1 MKRLLL
7 IFLCFFLL
15 TGCSSVVKN
24 NTLTGVDINETEIE
38 ILPVTAD
45 LAVSEQ
51 RTRGEATGKI
61 TDINNLTKEALAKA
75 LGQEPPSTNM
85 PDVLVGLNAFTEV
98 NGTDLKVILTGYPAY
113 YTNFRTAKAADSLRL
128 NMLNSGASP
137 IYKPEIKEAHEDGG
151 EWYFS
156 IKYQFGD
163 GFGWGLGAG
172 KSWPSNLLQGDFFF
186 GLEIE
191 ESGILSPWKYEDM
204 KNVDEIFGLGGSLNV
219 GGVYGE
225 LPYDLKLVGGL
236 SAGFWWSEYSYEYW
250 RENSY
255 SWYPGNGYWDYDS
268 HDEYDI
274 MVGPFVKGRWHGLE
288 AGFRLLFGSSSEI
301 QFAIGYTL

>member
-15 TGCSSVVKN
+15 TGCSVVKT
-24 NTLTGVDINETEIE
+24 NTLVGVDINETEIE

-45 LAVSEQ
+45 LAISEQ
-51 RTRGEATGKI
+51 KTRGEAIGKI
-61 TDINNLTKEALAKA
+61 ADLNNLTKEALAKA

-85 PDVLVGLNAFTEV
+85 PDVLVGLSAFTEV
-98 NGTDLKVILTGYPAY
+98 DGTDLKVILTGYPAY

-137 IYKPEIKEAHEDGG
+137 IYKPEIREAREDGS

-156 IKYQFGD
+156 MKYQFGD

-172 KSWPSNLLQGDFFF
+172 KSWPSNLLHGDFFF

-191 ESGILSPWKYEDM
+191 EMGLSPWKYEDM
-204 KNVDEIFGLGGSLNV
+204 KNVEEMFGLGGSLNV

-225 LPYDLKLVGGL
+225 LPNDIKLVGGL
-236 SAGFWWSEYSYEYW
+236 SAGVWFSKYWYEY
-250 RENSY
+250 RYENRY
-255 SWYPGNGYWDYDS
+255 GGYDYYGDTHS
-268 HDEYDI
+268 EFDI
-274 MVGPFVKGRWHGLE
+274 MLGPFIKGRWHGLE
-288 AGFRLLFGSSSEI
+288 AGIRLLFGSSSEF